1 MNTFDVAD
9 LLEPL
14 GVAVGAFLVL
24 GTLGNLAGTPWTT
37 VGNAGVAVIQLVGFV
52 LSAVIGVGLAWLS
65 YDR

>member
-24 GTLGNLAGTPWTT
+24 GALGSLAGTPWTSA
-37 VGNAGVAVIQLVGFV
+37 GNAVVVAQLAGIV
-52 LSAVIGVGLAWLS
+52 LSAVIGAGLVWLS